1 MGLITRG
8 KIERLRGVVDRAG
21 EFRPAANADLQE
33 KISELLGFANDKL
46 GNADAVFSTEIE
58 PSTAGEALPPR
69 SIEEGKEVLLLADP
83 ANGGIIYVGE
93 PGSPSVPLTGGNG
106 VTLQV
111 TNTDVIDAQ
120 ASETGQTLHLIAEE
134 SA

>member
-1 MGLITRG
+1 MSLETETDVEQMRKVQDEQG
-8 KIERLRGVVDRAG
+8 DQQP
-21 EFRPAANADLQE
+21 PANQAEQAETNQ
-33 KISELLGFANDKL
+33 KL
-46 GNADAVFSTEIE
+46 GNADAVFSDELE
-58 PSTAGEALPPR
+58 PSTAGESLP
-69 SIEEGKEVLLLADP
+69 SHTVEEGKEVLLLADP

-111 TNTDVIDAQ
+111 TNTDLIDAR

>member
-1 MGLITRG
+1 MSLETETDVEQMRKVQDEKGD
-8 KIERLRGVVDRAG
+8 KQP
-21 EFRPAANADLQE
+21 PANQAEQAETNR
-33 KISELLGFANDKL
+33 KL
-46 GNADAVFSTEIE
+46 GNADGVFSDEFT
-58 PSTAGEALPPR
+58 PSTGGQSLP
-69 SIEEGKEVLLLADP
+69 SHVVEEGKEVLLLADP

-111 TNTDVIDAQ
+111 TNTDLIDAQ
-120 ASETGQTLHLIAEE
+120 ASEAGQTLHMIAEE